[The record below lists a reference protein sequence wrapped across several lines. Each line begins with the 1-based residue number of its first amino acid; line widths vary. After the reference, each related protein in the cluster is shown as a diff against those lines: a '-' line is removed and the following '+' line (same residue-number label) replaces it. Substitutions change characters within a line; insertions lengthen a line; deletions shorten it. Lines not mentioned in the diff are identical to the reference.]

1 MSNLIKQTVRSS
13 IIFAIFLMVST
24 ALPGHP
30 YHVSSCRID
39 FNTGTGGLEIA
50 LQLSTEDF
58 EQAVEAEDGVLLK
71 LGLED
76 EAEGSERVIQAFLA
90 RHLKL
95 TVDGVQVELKYLGKE
110 VSIDDTWCY
119 LEVGGLK
126 QPREITVF
134 NDLLIS
140 QFETQ
145 SNIVRAKVG
154 AVEQATILQKGS
166 LEQTLTF

>member
-1 MSNLIKQTVRSS
+1 MTNLISHTGRMC
-13 IIFAIFLMVST
+13 IAFTIFLLASVGLS
-24 ALPGHP
+24 GHP

-39 FNTGTGGLEIA
+39 FNAETGGLEIA

-76 EAEGSERVIQAFLA
+76 EAKDSERIIQAFLA

-95 TVDGVQVELKYLGKE
+95 KVDGVQVELKYLGKE

-119 LEVGGLK
+119 LEVVGLK
-126 QPREITVF
+126 QPREIIVF
-134 NDLLIS
+134 NDLLIA

-154 AVEQATILQKGS
+154 SIEQATILQKGS